1 LHFQREHH
9 AEACSLEE
17 PKILEGKYREA
28 SGPWVLCLGHYN
40 LLCHKPNNLEH
51 GVQHDKLSRR
61 STSSTICSGVSAT
74 SMLIAS

>member
-40 LLCHKPNNLEH
+40 LL
-51 GVQHDKLSRR
+51 
-61 STSSTICSGVSAT
+61 
-74 SMLIAS
+74 